1 MFSKVLVAYDGSD
14 LAKKAL
20 QMGIKFSQENPD
32 INLEIVHVYQ
42 IPTVAIG
49 EGVYTPTAQAA
60 MNYYETAQQVV
71 TEAEEIVSGTIK
83 NFNVTL
89 KEGNI
94 ARNLLD
100 HANDTGCDL
109 ILIGS
114 RGLSGIKEYFLGS
127 VSHNVVQK
135 SKIPIIIVK

>member
-1 MFSKVLVAYDGSD
+1 MFSKVLIAYDGSD

-20 QMGIKFSQENPD
+20 QMAINFSKMNPD
-32 INLEIVHVYQ
+32 LGLEIVHVYQ

-49 EGVYTPTAQAA
+49 DGVYTPSAQAA
-60 MNYYETAQQVV
+60 MNYLENAQKVLA
-71 TEAEEIVSGTIK
+71 EAEETVTGNVK

-100 HANDTGCDL
+100 HADDTECEL

-114 RGLSGIKEYFLGS
+114 RGLSGIKEHFLGS

-135 SKIPIIIVK
+135 SKVPVLIVK